1 MVDIFTL
8 TAEIRDRAGKGAARG
23 IRRTGRI
30 PAVIYGDKQ
39 DTLMITLEPKELER
53 ELLKPGFF
61 THLYD
66 VKING
71 SAHRVL
77 PRDVQLD
84 PVKDRPLHVDFLR
97 VSAGST
103 IRVNV
108 PVQFINQAQSPGLRR
123 GGVLNVV
130 RHEVEM
136 ICRADA
142 IPDHL
147 TVDLSGH
154 DIGSSIHI
162 SMIAIPEGARPAI
175 RDRDFTVA
183 TVAAPTIETVPEPTT
198 AEAATA
204 EGATVEGAAAGEGA
218 VGEGAAAAPAGGAK
232 PAAGAK
238 PASGA
243 KSDGDAKPGRGKS

>member
-1 MVDIFTL
+1 MVDILTL
-8 TAEIRDRAGKGAARG
+8 TAEVRDRAGKGAARG
-23 IRRTGRI
+23 VRRMGRV

-39 DTLMITLEPKELER
+39 DTLMITLEPRELER

-108 PVQFINQAQSPGLRR
+108 PVNFINHAQSPGLKR

-136 ICRADA
+136 VCRADS

-147 TVDLSGH
+147 TVDLTGH
-154 DIGSSIHI
+154 DIGTSIHI
-162 SMIAIPEGARPAI
+162 SMIEIPEGARPAI

-183 TVAAPTIETVPEPTT
+183 TVAAPTIEAVVEPTA
-198 AEAATA
+198 AETAAT
-204 EGATVEGAAAGEGA
+204 EGAAA
-218 VGEGAAAAPAGGAK
+218 EGAAAAEGGGAEGAK
-232 PAAGAK
+232 PAA
-238 PASGA
+238 GA
-243 KSDGDAKPGRGKS
+243 KSDGDAKPGGRGR

>member
-1 MVDIFTL
+1 MPDIFTL
-8 TAEIRDRAGKGAARG
+8 TAEVRDRAGKGAARG
-23 IRRTGRI
+23 IRRTGRV
-30 PAVIYGDKQ
+30 PAVIYGNKQ
-39 DTLMITLEPKELER
+39 ETLMITLEPKELER
-53 ELLKPGFF
+53 ELQKPGFF

-97 VSAGST
+97 VSADST

-108 PVQFINQAQSPGLRR
+108 PVHFINHAQSPGLRR

-136 ICRADA
+136 LCRADA

-147 TVDLSGH
+147 TVDLAGH
-154 DIGSSIHI
+154 DIGASIHI
-162 SMIAIPEGARPAI
+162 SMIAIPDGARPTI
-175 RDRDFTVA
+175 RDRDFSVA
-183 TVAAPTIETVPEPTT
+183 TVAAPTVEAAPEPTA
-198 AEAATA
+198 AEAAA
-204 EGATVEGAAAGEGA
+204 AEGAAA
-218 VGEGAAAAPAGGAK
+218 EGAAAEGAAAEGGAA
-232 PAAGAK
+232 PAAGAAA
-238 PASGA
+238 PAAA
-243 KSDGDAKPGRGKS
+243 KGDAKPGRGKA

>member
-23 IRRTGRI
+23 IRRTGRV

-39 DTLMITLEPKELER
+39 ATLMITLEPKELER

-66 VKING
+66 VKIDG

-97 VSAGST
+97 VSADST

-147 TVDLSGH
+147 TIDLTGL

-183 TVAAPTIETVPEPTT
+183 TVAAPTIETVPEPVA

-204 EGATVEGAAAGEGA
+204 EGAAAEGAAAEGA
-218 VGEGAAAAPAGGAK
+218 AGEAGAAAAAGGAK

-238 PASGA
+238 PAGGG

>member
-1 MVDIFTL
+1 MADILTL
-8 TAEIRDRAGKGAARG
+8 TAEIRAGAGKGAARS
-23 IRRTGRI
+23 IRRAGRV

-39 DTLMITLEPKELER
+39 DPLMITLEPR
-53 ELLKPGFF
+53 ELARELQKPGFF

-66 VKING
+66 VKVDG

-97 VSAGST
+97 VTAGST
-103 IRVNV
+103 VRVNV
-108 PVQFINQAQSPGLRR
+108 PVHFINQGLSPGLKR

-147 TVDLSGH
+147 TVDLGGL

-162 SMIAIPEGARPAI
+162 SMIALPEGTRPAI
-175 RDRDFTVA
+175 RERDFTVA
-183 TVAAPTIETVPEPTT
+183 TVAAPTIEAVPEPTA
-198 AEAATA
+198 AEAAATA
-204 EGATVEGAAAGEGA
+204 EGALAEGAAPAEGA
-218 VGEGAAAAPAGGAK
+218 PAESAAGAAPAEGAK
-232 PAAGAK
+232 PEA
-238 PASGA
+238 PAR
-243 KSDGDAKPGRGKS
+243 PTRGRS

>member
-1 MVDIFTL
+1 MPDILTL
-8 TAEIRDRAGKGAARG
+8 TAEVRDRAGKGAARG
-23 IRRTGRI
+23 IRRSGRV
-30 PAVIYGDKQ
+30 PAVIYGNKQ

-53 ELLKPGFF
+53 ELQKPGFF

-97 VSAGST
+97 VSADST

-108 PVQFINQAQSPGLRR
+108 PVQFINHAQSPGLRR

-147 TVDLSGH
+147 TIDLNGL

-162 SMIAIPEGARPAI
+162 SMMAIPEGARPAI

-183 TVAAPTIETVPEPTT
+183 TVAAPTVETTPEPTA
-198 AEAATA
+198 AEAAAA
-204 EGATVEGAAAGEGA
+204 EGAAAEGAAAGA
-218 VGEGAAAAPAGGAK
+218 TPAEGAAAEGGAA
-232 PAAGAK
+232 AAGK
-238 PASGA
+238 P
-243 KSDGDAKPGRGKS
+243 DAKPGRGKS

>member
-1 MVDIFTL
+1 MPDILTL
-8 TAEIRDRAGKGAARG
+8 TAEVRDRAGKGAARG
-23 IRRTGRI
+23 IRRSGRV
-30 PAVIYGDKQ
+30 PAVIYGNKQ

-53 ELLKPGFF
+53 ELQKPGFF

-97 VSAGST
+97 VSADST

-108 PVQFINQAQSPGLRR
+108 PVRFINHGMSPGLKR
-123 GGVLNVV
+123 GGVLNIV
-130 RHEVEM
+130 RHTVEM
-136 ICRADA
+136 FCRADA

-147 TVDLSGH
+147 TVDLDGH

-162 SMIAIPEGARPAI
+162 SMMAIPEGARPAI

-183 TVAAPTIETVPEPTT
+183 TVAAPTVETTPEPTA
-198 AEAATA
+198 AEAAAA
-204 EGATVEGAAAGEGA
+204 EGAAAEGAAAGA
-218 VGEGAAAAPAGGAK
+218 TPAEGAAAEGGAA
-232 PAAGAK
+232 AAGK
-238 PASGA
+238 P
-243 KSDGDAKPGRGKS
+243 DAKPGRGKS

>member
-1 MVDIFTL
+1 MADIQTL
-8 TAEIRDRAGKGAARG
+8 TAEVRDRAGKGAARTV
-23 IRRTGRI
+23 RRAGRV
-30 PAVIYGDKQ
+30 PAVIYGNKE
-39 DTLMITLEPKELER
+39 TPMMITLEPRELER
-53 ELLKPGFF
+53 ELQKPGFF
-61 THLYD
+61 THLFD
-66 VKING
+66 VKVDG

-108 PVQFINQAQSPGLRR
+108 PVQFINHAQSPGLKR

-136 ICRADA
+136 LCRADS
-142 IPDHL
+142 IPDRL
-147 TVDLSGH
+147 TVDLAGL

-162 SMIAIPEGARPAI
+162 SMIAIPEGARPTI

-183 TVAAPTIETVPEPTT
+183 TVAAPTVETTPEPT
-198 AEAATA
+198 AAAAA
-204 EGATVEGAAAGEGA
+204 EGAEGAAA
-218 VGEGAAAAPAGGAK
+218 EGAAAEGGAAPAAGGAA

-238 PASGA
+238 P
-243 KSDGDAKPGRGKS
+243 DGDAKPRGRS

>member
-1 MVDIFTL
+1 MADILTI
-8 TAEIRDRAGKGAARG
+8 TAEARTGAGKGAARS
-23 IRRTGRI
+23 IRRAGRV
-30 PAVIYGDKQ
+30 PGVIYGNKQ
-39 DTLMITLEPKELER
+39 DPVMITLEPKELVR
-53 ELLKPGFF
+53 ELQKPGFF

-66 VKING
+66 VKLDG

-97 VSAGST
+97 VSPDSM

-108 PVQFINQAQSPGLRR
+108 PVQFVNHGQSPGLRR
-123 GGVLNVV
+123 GGVLNIV

-136 ICRADA
+136 LCRADS

-147 TVDLSGH
+147 TVDLEGH

-162 SMIAIPEGARPAI
+162 SMVRLPEGARPTI

-183 TVAAPTIETVPEPTT
+183 TVAAPTIETVVEPTAAEAAAT
-198 AEAATA
+198 AEAAAA
-204 EGATVEGAAAGEGA
+204 EGAAPAEGAPAEGGAA
-218 VGEGAAAAPAGGAK
+218 AAAAPAEGAK
-232 PAAGAK
+232 PEAAAGRQ
-238 PASGA
+238 
-243 KSDGDAKPGRGKS
+243 GRGGRDRS

>member
-23 IRRTGRI
+23 IRRMGRV

-39 DTLMITLEPKELER
+39 ETLMITLEPKELER

-97 VSAGST
+97 VSADST

-108 PVQFINQAQSPGLRR
+108 PVNFINHGQSPGLKR

-136 ICRADA
+136 VCRADA

-147 TVDLSGH
+147 TVDLTGH

-183 TVAAPTIETVPEPTT
+183 TVAAPTIEAVVEPTAAET
-198 AEAATA
+198 AAA
-204 EGATVEGAAAGEGA
+204 EGAAA
-218 VGEGAAAAPAGGAK
+218 EGAAAEGAAGGEAGAAPAAGGAK
-232 PAAGAK
+232 PAADAK
-238 PASGA
+238 PEGGA
-243 KSDGDAKPGRGKS
+243 RPGRGKS

>member
-1 MVDIFTL
+1 MADILTL
-8 TAEIRDRAGKGAARG
+8 TAQARTGAGKGPARSV
-23 IRRTGRI
+23 RRAGRV

-39 DTLMITLEPKELER
+39 APLMITLEPRELER
-53 ELLKPGFF
+53 ELSKPGFF

-66 VKING
+66 VKIDGN
-71 SAHRVL
+71 AHRVL

-97 VSAGST
+97 VAPNSM

-108 PVQFINQAQSPGLRR
+108 PVQFINHGQSPGLKR

-130 RHEVEM
+130 RHTVEM

-147 TVDLSGH
+147 TVNLEGH

-162 SMIAIPEGARPAI
+162 SMIELPEGSRPAI

-183 TVAAPTIETVPEPTT
+183 TVAAPTIETVPEPTA
-198 AEAATA
+198 AEAAATA
-204 EGATVEGAAAGEGA
+204 EGATAEGAAPAEGA
-218 VGEGAAAAPAGGAK
+218 AGAEGAAAAGAPAEGAK
-232 PAAGAK
+232 AETPRQ
-238 PASGA
+238 PR
-243 KSDGDAKPGRGKS
+243 GRS

>member
-1 MVDIFTL
+1 MADILTL
-8 TAEIRDRAGKGAARG
+8 SAEARTGAGKGAARS
-23 IRRTGRI
+23 IRRAGRI
-30 PAVIYGDKQ
+30 PGVIYGNKQ
-39 DTLMITLEPKELER
+39 EPLMITLEPR
-53 ELLKPGFF
+53 ELTREIEKPGFF

-66 VKING
+66 VKIDGN
-71 SAHRVL
+71 AHRVL

-97 VSAGST
+97 VSADSM

-108 PVQFINQAQSPGLRR
+108 PVHFINHGQSPGLRR

-136 ICRADA
+136 ICRADS

-147 TVDLSGH
+147 TVDLEGH

-162 SMIAIPEGARPAI
+162 SMIKLPEGARPTI

-183 TVAAPTIETVPEPTT
+183 TVAAPTIEAVPEPTAA
-198 AEAATA
+198 AEGATA
-204 EGATVEGAAAGEGA
+204 EGATAEGAAPGAEGA
-218 VGEGAAAAPAGGAK
+218 PAEGGAAAAAAPAE
-232 PAAGAK
+232 
-238 PASGA
+238 GA
-243 KSDGDAKPGRGKS
+243 KSDAPAGRPARGGRDRS